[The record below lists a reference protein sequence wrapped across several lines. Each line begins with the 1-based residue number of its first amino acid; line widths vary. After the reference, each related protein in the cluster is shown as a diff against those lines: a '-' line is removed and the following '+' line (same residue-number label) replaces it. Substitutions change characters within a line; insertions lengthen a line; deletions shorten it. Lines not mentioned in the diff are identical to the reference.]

1 MRYVVGRVFAKTGE
15 APDGASVPAIAACI
29 EFGRRFLG

>member
-1 MRYVVGRVFAKTGE
+1 MWSAVYFAKTGE
-15 APDGASVPAIAACI
+15 APDGASVPAIAAWI